1 MFRVSIVTYSVVGSL
16 RDRDGN
22 SVCTRDREREGG
34 STAETESA
42 VEKFDY
48 KERIIIHEA
57 KEKK

>member
-1 MFRVSIVTYSVVGSL
+1 MEIVCV
-16 RDRDGN
+16 REIE
-22 SVCTRDREREGG
+22 RERGEG